1 MSTVSEIKAKY
12 LCDTAGLT
20 LTIDLNAMR
29 ESALSFER
37 YAKQMVV
44 NAQEDAKRRECAKT
58 TGEPMPYDDS
68 AWRKRRVSSMKASIA
83 EQRRTISMAK
93 KNLEEC
99 LAILDNAEAKLG
111 EVK

>member
-1 MSTVSEIKAKY
+1 MNVSEIKAKY
-12 LCDTAGLT
+12 LGDSAGLT
-20 LTIDLNAMR
+20 LSIDLNAMR

-37 YAKQMVV
+37 DAKQMVV
-44 NAQEDAKRRECAKT
+44 NAQEDAKRREKAKAM
-58 TGEPMPYDDS
+58 GEVPYDDS

-83 EQRRTISMAK
+83 EQRRTIAMAK

-99 LAILDNAEAKLG
+99 LGILDNAETKLG